1 MLVRSLPGHYLVRTG
16 LLMFIGIIVSVI
28 LQTLVDPFLH
38 TEFLR
43 RGVGGLFT
51 GCFIGLTM
59 WTNHQY
65 ELALKDVE
73 KDNKS

>member
-1 MLVRSLPGHYLVRTG
+1 MRTG
-16 LLMFIGIIVSVI
+16 LLMFIGIIVSVT
-28 LQTLVDPFLH
+28 LQILVDPFLH

-51 GCFIGLTM
+51 GYFIGLTM
-59 WTNHQY
+59 WINHKY

-73 KDNKS
+73 KENKS